1 MTRIEAL
8 FNDKIRILNALLTCV
23 KAYRNILAPDSESL
37 KNADTQQKLDWVDEL
52 TSERESHFRLLQM
65 VDGQIQDETLL
76 MEPEVIQTLKSSEGF
91 QAMVRQILDLGS
103 EIQLTDQSLFLYIS
117 NIGYEIRSQI
127 LKGLKEKEAI
137 SKFKSQGQPISGDGL
152 DQKA

>member
-1 MTRIEAL
+1 LTKIEVL
-8 FNDKIRILNALLTCV
+8 FNDKIRLLNALLTCV
-23 KAYRNILAPDSESL
+23 RAYRSILEPDSDAS
-37 KNADTQQKLDWVDEL
+37 KNATSDEKINWIDEL
-52 TSERESHFRLLQM
+52 TSEREAHFRLLQLI
-65 VDGQIQDETLL
+65 DRQIQEETAA
-76 MEPEVIQTLKSSEGF
+76 MNPEEVVKLKASESF
-91 QAMVRQILDLGS
+91 QDMVRQILDLGS

-137 SKFKSQGQPISGDGL
+137 SKFKSQGQSVTGDGI